1 MVSGLNFMGSYSG
14 IDSSTIDA
22 LIEAESGKLVQYTNK
37 KENLTKEKTA
47 WNDVNT
53 RLDTL
58 YTKLGN
64 LAKEDAF
71 QSKSVTTSDA
81 SKLTVKADS
90 KGQVGTYKIQVT
102 KLATATRITSA
113 KIEQMNGKKIT
124 DKLELTGTLTIGNSA
139 MEKDGIKN
147 AGIDIEIDSKD
158 SLKDIVGKIND
169 TSKESGVSASIV
181 DNRIILSSTTMG
193 NETLL
198 ITGTNGLADTL
209 GFKPEII
216 SDQQKGQEAIFK
228 VDGIEVT
235 RPSNKIDDVIE
246 GVTFELLKVDQG
258 SEVSTLKVSEDTDK
272 TISAVKEFVS
282 QYNSTMSFIGEQLKV
297 GDPSVENNTV
307 GPLAGDSALIR
318 LQTQLRTMVSAN
330 IEDSSSSIKNVKDIG
345 ISVDRYGTATLDEEK
360 LKEVL
365 AENPSAVEKLFNN
378 STKTTEKVTDK
389 DGNVTEVEKEIKSGV
404 AQKMQSLVDTFISK
418 TTGIISTKATTYDKM
433 IKDIG
438 KQIDTFNERLVKKRE
453 TYVKTFTALD
463 VAMMEAESQMSY
475 LSSQMES
482 WSK

>member
-90 KGQVGTYKIQVT
+90 KGQVGTYKINITQ
-102 KLATATRITSA
+102 LATATRIIAT
-113 KIEQMNGKKIT
+113 ETGLMNDKKIT
-124 DKLELTGTLTIGNSA
+124 DKLELSGKLKVGSWGTTLGDIDS
-139 MEKDGIKN
+139 GIE
-147 AGIDIEIDSKD
+147 IDIDSKD

-181 DNRIILSSTTMG
+181 DNRVILSSTTMG
-193 NETLL
+193 NKTLSV
-198 ITGTNGLADTL
+198 TGTDDLAGKL
-209 GFKPEII
+209 GFDTTTIAAQETG
-216 SDQQKGQEAIFK
+216 QKAEFT
-228 VDGIEVT
+228 VNGIEVSSD
-235 RPSNKIDDVIE
+235 SNKIDDVIE

-258 SEVSTLKVSEDTDK
+258 SEVSTIKVSEDTDK

-297 GDPSVENNTV
+297 GDPSVETNKV

-318 LQTQLRTMVSAN
+318 LQTQLRTMISAN
-330 IEDSSSSIKNVKDIG
+330 IEDSSGSIKNVKDIG
-345 ISVDRYGTATLDEEK
+345 ISVDRYGTATLDEAK

-365 AENPSAVEKLFNN
+365 AENPLAVEKLFNN

-475 LSSQMES
+475 LASQMES
-482 WSK
+482 WSS

>member
-1 MVSGLNFMGSYSG
+1 MGSYSG

-90 KGQVGTYKIQVT
+90 KGQVGTYKINITQ
-102 KLATATRITSA
+102 LATATRITSA
-113 KIEQMNGKKIT
+113 QIDQMTGKKIT
-124 DKLELTGTLTIGNSA
+124 DKLELTGTLTVGNSA
-139 MEKDGIKN
+139 MKKDGVEKF
-147 AGIDIEIDSKD
+147 GIDIEVDSKD

-193 NETLL
+193 DKELTVE
-198 ITGTNGLADTL
+198 GDLAGKL
-209 GFKPEII
+209 GFDATTVAAQKD
-216 SDQQKGQEAIFK
+216 SGKGQKAEFT
-228 VDGIEVT
+228 VDGIKVT
-235 RPSNKIDDVIE
+235 RDTNQINDVIE

-378 STKTTEKVTDK
+378 STKTTEQVTDK

-475 LSSQMES
+475 LASQMES
-482 WSK
+482 WSS